1 MAEKGRGSRGNS
13 QSYPRWRTGM
23 TEYDEMANKHVITDK
38 ELAKV
43 KRSSKSKIN
52 TDKEVIDTLK
62 KERDSFRK
70 KMEAKKEKN
79 RLAKIDIKEER
90 KIQSQYMA

>member
-1 MAEKGRGSRGNS
+1 
-13 QSYPRWRTGM
+13 M
-23 TEYDEMANKHVITDK
+23 TEYDEMANKHVITNK

-62 KERDSFRK
+62 KERYSFRK

>member
-1 MAEKGRGSRGNS
+1 
-13 QSYPRWRTGM
+13 M

-90 KIQSQYMA
+90 KIQSQYMS

>member
-1 MAEKGRGSRGNS
+1 
-13 QSYPRWRTGM
+13 M

-62 KERDSFRK
+62 KERYSFRK

>member
-1 MAEKGRGSRGNS
+1 
-13 QSYPRWRTGM
+13 M
-23 TEYDEMANKHVITDK
+23 TEYDEMANKHVIIDK

>member
-1 MAEKGRGSRGNS
+1 
-13 QSYPRWRTGM
+13 M

-90 KIQSQYMA
+90 KIQSQYMAQSE

>member
-1 MAEKGRGSRGNS
+1 
-13 QSYPRWRTGM
+13 M

-79 RLAKIDIKEER
+79 RLAKIDIKEQR

>member
-1 MAEKGRGSRGNS
+1 
-13 QSYPRWRTGM
+13 M
-23 TEYDEMANKHVITDK
+23 TEYDEMANKHVITNK

>member
-1 MAEKGRGSRGNS
+1 
-13 QSYPRWRTGM
+13 M

-52 TDKEVIDTLK
+52 TDKEVIDSLK

>member
-1 MAEKGRGSRGNS
+1 
-13 QSYPRWRTGM
+13 
-23 TEYDEMANKHVITDK
+23 
-38 ELAKV
+38 
-43 KRSSKSKIN
+43 
-52 TDKEVIDTLK
+52 LK

>member
-1 MAEKGRGSRGNS
+1 
-13 QSYPRWRTGM
+13 M